1 MSVCSGCSEYLG
13 EFVGSSSG
21 GGGGI
26 LRGSGEIVGDLRIRA
41 VLCDGGS
48 WVVVWSERKWVG
60 SCRLCL

>member
-1 MSVCSGCSEYLG
+1 MFVRDVRSIWGSLSE
-13 EFVGSSSG
+13 VVVG